1 MKEILMNAKELKES
15 LIKDR
20 RTIHQ
25 NPEIGFELPK
35 TTSYVMERLRTLGY
49 EPKEISKSAVVA
61 TIGTGSKTLLLRC
74 DMDALPVKEITD
86 APYKSINDNSHV
98 CGHDMHTAM
107 MLGVAAM
114 LKKYEGELKG
124 TVKLIFQ
131 PAEEFGL
138 GAKAMIEA
146 GVLEG
151 VDAAMAL
158 HIMPDLEPG
167 KLIYT
172 KGTCTAAMDSFIIEV
187 QGKGAHSSTPQ
198 LGIDPLIIVNT
209 IYTLLN
215 TLIGREVD
223 PFETATLT
231 VGRMGGGTMCNII
244 PDTAI
249 LEGSLRCF
257 NPQVRDHVIK
267 RVYEIIDTITILMRG
282 SYEIK
287 SQVATP
293 ATKNNPELCDTLH
306 KYIAEVLGEDNVVIQ
321 SKPFTG
327 TEDMAYIS
335 ERVPTMLAWL
345 GAGYEGNYALHN
357 PKVFLDEEAMPYGV
371 AVFVNSAIQWLK
383 NNN

>member
-1 MKEILMNAKELKES
+1 MKEILENVQGLKES
-15 LIKDR
+15 LTKDR
-20 RTIHQ
+20 RIIHQ

-35 TTSYVMERLRTLGY
+35 TTAYVMERLKELGY

-61 TIGTGSKTLLLRC
+61 TVGTGFKTILLRC
-74 DMDALPVKEITD
+74 DMDALPVKEV
-86 APYKSINDNSHV
+86 AEVPYKSCNDNSHV

-107 MLGVAAM
+107 MLGAAEV
-114 LKKYEGELKG
+114 LKNHEADLKG
-124 TVKLIFQ
+124 TVKLMFQ

-146 GVLEG
+146 GVLNG

-158 HIMPDLEPG
+158 HVKPDLEPG
-167 KLIYT
+167 KVLYT

-187 QGKGAHSSTPQ
+187 QGKGAHSSTPH
-198 LGIDPLIIVNT
+198 LGVDPLIIVNT

-231 VGRMGGGTMCNII
+231 VGKMGGGTMSNII
-244 PDTAI
+244 PETAT

-257 NPQVRDHVIK
+257 NPEVRDYVVK
-267 RVYEIIDTITILMRG
+267 RMYEIIDTITKLMRG
-282 SYEIK
+282 SYSIK
-287 SQVATP
+287 SQIATP
-293 ATKNNPELCDTLH
+293 ATQNDTALCEELH
-306 KYIAEVLGEDNVVIQ
+306 KYIGQVIGEENVIIQ

-335 ERVPTMLAWL
+335 EKVPTMLAWL
-345 GAGYEGNYALHN
+345 GAGHEGNYALHN
-357 PKVFLDEEAMPYGV
+357 PNIFLDENAMPYGV
-371 AVFVNSAIQWLK
+371 AVLVNSAISWLQ
-383 NNN
+383 NN

>member
-1 MKEILMNAKELKES
+1 MGEILKSAQGLSDS

-20 RTIHQ
+20 RAIHA

-35 TTSYVMERLRTLGY
+35 TTEYVMGRLKELGY

-61 TIGTGSKTLLLRC
+61 TIGKGSKTILLRC
-74 DMDALPVKEITD
+74 DMDGLPVQE
-86 APYKSINDNSHV
+86 AAEVPYKSCNGNSHV

-107 MLGVAAM
+107 MLGVAEE
-114 LKKYEGELKG
+114 LKKYEESLEG
-124 TVKLIFQ
+124 TVKLMFQ

-151 VDAAMAL
+151 VNAAMAL
-158 HIMPDLEPG
+158 HVKPDLEPG
-167 KLIYT
+167 KLTYT

-187 QGKGAHSSTPQ
+187 QGKGAHSSTPH
-198 LGIDPLIIVNT
+198 LGVDPLIIVNT

-231 VGRMGGGTMCNII
+231 VGKMGGGTMCNII
-244 PDTAI
+244 PETAT

-257 NPQVRDHVIK
+257 NPEVRDYVVK
-267 RVYEIIDTITILMRG
+267 RMYEIIDTITKLMRG
-282 SYEIK
+282 SYTIK
-287 SQVATP
+287 GQVATP
-293 ATKNNPELCDTLH
+293 ATQNNPQLCEELH
-306 KYIAEVLGEDNVVIQ
+306 KYIGQVIGEDNVRVET
-321 SKPFTG
+321 KPFTG

-335 ERVPTMLAWL
+335 EKVPTMLAWL
-345 GAGYEGNYALHN
+345 GAGHEGNYPLHN
-357 PKVFLDEEAMPYGV
+357 PNIQLNEGAMAYGV
-371 AVFVNSAIQWLK
+371 AILVNSAIQWLK
-383 NNN
+383 NN

>member
-1 MKEILMNAKELKES
+1 MKEILENVQGLKES
-15 LIKDR
+15 LTKDR
-20 RTIHQ
+20 RIIHQ

-35 TTSYVMERLRTLGY
+35 TTAYVMERLKELGY

-61 TIGTGSKTLLLRC
+61 TVGTGFKTILLRC
-74 DMDALPVKEITD
+74 DMDALPVKEV
-86 APYKSINDNSHV
+86 AEVPYKSCNDNSHV

-107 MLGVAAM
+107 MLGAAEV
-114 LKKYEGELKG
+114 LKNHEADLKG
-124 TVKLIFQ
+124 TVKLMFQ

-146 GVLEG
+146 GVLNG

-158 HIMPDLEPG
+158 HVKPDLEPG
-167 KLIYT
+167 KVLYT

-187 QGKGAHSSTPQ
+187 QGKGAHSSTPH
-198 LGIDPLIIVNT
+198 LGVDPLIIVNT

-231 VGRMGGGTMCNII
+231 VGKMGGGTMSNII
-244 PDTAI
+244 PETAT

-257 NPQVRDHVIK
+257 NPEVRDYVVK
-267 RVYEIIDTITILMRG
+267 RMYEIIDTITKLMRG
-282 SYEIK
+282 SYSIK
-287 SQVATP
+287 SQIATP
-293 ATKNNPELCDTLH
+293 ATQNDTALCEELH
-306 KYIAEVLGEDNVVIQ
+306 KYIGQVIGEENVIIQ

-335 ERVPTMLAWL
+335 EKVPTMLAWL
-345 GAGYEGNYALHN
+345 GAGHEGNYALHN
-357 PKVFLDEEAMPYGV
+357 PNIFLDETAMPYGV
-371 AVFVNSAIQWLK
+371 AVLVNSAISWLQ
-383 NNN
+383 NN